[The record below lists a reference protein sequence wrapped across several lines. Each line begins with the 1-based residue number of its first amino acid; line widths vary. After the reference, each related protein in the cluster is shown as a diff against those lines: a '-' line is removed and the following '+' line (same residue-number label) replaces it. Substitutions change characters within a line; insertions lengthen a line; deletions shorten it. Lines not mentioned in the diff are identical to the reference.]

1 MEFFSLFYQ
10 VNVYGQDLFYH
21 LKGWD
26 SGLQEFVE
34 ANNQF
39 PTIWS
44 IAFFSALVMYLLYY
58 VVLNHPR
65 LNRTWI
71 WACFMGAL
79 ILGVFLTSRSM
90 VVADI
95 VGNSLYPVDP
105 QLSVSTSNA
114 TMFGVYN
121 GLLSALFFF
130 LLSVVGRVAGRN
142 VKNVPF
148 KSLINLK

>member
-1 MEFFSLFYQ
+1 MEFFSFFYQ

-26 SGLQEFVE
+26 SGLQEFVD

-44 IAFFSALVMYLLYY
+44 IAFFSALVVYLLYY

-71 WACFMGAL
+71 WACFMGVL
-79 ILGVFLTSRSM
+79 FLGVFLTSRSI
-90 VVADI
+90 VIADI
-95 VGNSLYPVDP
+95 IGNSLHPVDP
-105 QLSVSTSNA
+105 QLSVSASNA
-114 TMFGVYN
+114 ALFGVYN

-130 LLSVVGRVAGRN
+130 LLSLAGRAVGRN

-148 KSLINLK
+148 KSLINWK

>member
-10 VNVYGQDLFYH
+10 VGVYGQDLFYH

-44 IAFFSALVMYLLYY
+44 IAFFSALVVYLLYY
-58 VVLNHPR
+58 VILNHPR

-71 WACFMGAL
+71 WACFMGVL
-79 ILGVFLTSRSM
+79 FLGVFLTSRSM

-95 VGNSLYPVDP
+95 IGNSLHPVDP

-114 TMFGVYN
+114 AMFGVYN

-130 LLSVVGRVAGRN
+130 LLSLVGRTAGRN

>member
-1 MEFFSLFYQ
+1 MEFFSFFYQ
-10 VNVYGQDLFYH
+10 VNVYGQALFYH

-26 SGLQEFVE
+26 SGLQEVVE

-44 IAFFSALVMYLLYY
+44 IAFFSALVLYLLYY
-58 VVLNHPR
+58 VILNHPR

-79 ILGVFLTSRSM
+79 ILGVFLTSRSR

>member
-26 SGLQEFVE
+26 SSLMEFVE
-34 ANNQF
+34 ANNQC
-39 PTIWS
+39 PTFWF
-44 IAFFSALVMYLLYY
+44 IAVLSAFLLWFLYY
-58 VVLNHPR
+58 VVVNHPR
-65 LNRTWI
+65 FNRTWI
-71 WACFMGAL
+71 WACLMG
-79 ILGVFLTSRSM
+79 VLTLAIFIVSRSM

-95 VGNSLYPVDP
+95 VGNSMHPVDP
-105 QLSVSTSNA
+105 MLNVSTSNA

-130 LLSVVGRVAGRN
+130 LFSLIGRAAGRN
-142 VKNVPF
+142 MKNVPF
-148 KSLINLK
+148 KSLINWK

>member
-10 VNVYGQDLFYH
+10 VGVYGQDLFYH

-44 IAFFSALVMYLLYY
+44 IAFFSALVLYVVYY

-71 WACFMGAL
+71 WASFMCA
-79 ILGVFLTSRSM
+79 IALGVFFTSRSM
-90 VVADI
+90 VIADI
-95 VGNSLYPVDP
+95 VGNSLHPVDP

-130 LLSVVGRVAGRN
+130 LLSLVGRVAGRN

-148 KSLINLK
+148 KSLINWK